1 MDRPNSGNCYEMMK
15 ISKRQC
21 KNAVRRLKK
30 VNDKMKNEKFVAS
43 VIGVVVQIFLRKS
56 GE

>member
-1 MDRPNSGNCYEMMK
+1 MERPNSGNCYEMMK

-21 KNAVRRLKK
+21 KNAVRRLNKE
-30 VNDKMKNEKFVAS
+30 NDKMKNEKFVAS